1 VKTLGVIP
9 ARGGSKRI
17 IRKNCRL
24 LHNVPLIGYTIRAAQ
39 SAVGLTD
46 YVVSTEDEEIKNIA
60 LSYGATVVDRPVA
73 LAGDDTTSG
82 DVLRHALDT
91 MEVDGERYDII
102 VCLHP
107 TSPIRDSKHI
117 DDAIELLR
125 VSSADTLA
133 SVCDIPRKAHANV
146 TCGDY
151 YLDTTDRY
159 SVLNASIYAMKRDW
173 FVKTNRHTGGNTIF
187 YRMDRRHSVDIDTEI
202 DFKIAELFLRHG

>member
-1 VKTLGVIP
+1 MKALGIIP

-46 YVVSTEDEEIKNIA
+46 YVVSTEDEEIKTLA
-60 LSYGATVVDRPVA
+60 HSYGAAVVDRPMA
-73 LAGDDTTSG
+73 LAGDDITSG
-82 DVLRHALDT
+82 AVLRHALDT
-91 MEVDGERYDII
+91 LEADGERYDII

-107 TSPIRDSKHI
+107 TSPIRDPRHI
-117 DDAIELLR
+117 DEAIELLR
-125 VSSADTLA
+125 DSSADTLA
-133 SVCDIPRKAHANV
+133 SVSPLPRKPHANV

-151 YLDTTDRY
+151 YLDTMDRY
-159 SVLNASIYAMKRDW
+159 AVLNASIYAMKRKW
-173 FVKTNRHTGGNTIF
+173 FLKTNRHTGGNTIF

-202 DFKIAELFLRHG
+202 DFKIAELLMNG